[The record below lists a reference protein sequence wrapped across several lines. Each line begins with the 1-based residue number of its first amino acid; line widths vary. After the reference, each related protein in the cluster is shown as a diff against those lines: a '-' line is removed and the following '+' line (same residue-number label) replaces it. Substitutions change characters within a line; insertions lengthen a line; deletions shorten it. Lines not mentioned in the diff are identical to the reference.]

1 MIKRNVLVS
10 FDAYSEP
17 NNPGIPDEFRNAFGS
32 WGQRKTK
39 DNINLMN
46 STFLKLKVNN
56 LQNKK
61 LNWFLKQFYICAFNK
76 IKFSGKGYKIKKNSK
91 QSLILLFNRSHITI
105 IWWKNIILKKLK
117 KYKIYIKYN
126 YKNLPMVQTILNTR
140 PVNIFTKKGLR
151 NSRQILKKKKG
162 KK

>member
-1 MIKRNVLVS
+1 MRVINIQNFNVSILRKKKLTYIYIYNNNFFCIFKINVLIGII
-10 FDAYSEP
+10 
-17 NNPGIPDEFRNAFGS
+17 NNS
-32 WGQRKTK
+32 
-39 DNINLMN
+39 
-46 STFLKLKVNN
+46 FLKIAGSDTQVQKIS
-56 LQNKK
+56 
-61 LNWFLKQFYICAFNK
+61 FFIRQFHWCTFSK

-105 IWWKNIILKKLK
+105 IWWKNIIVKKLK
-117 KYKIYIKYN
+117 KYKIYIKYDRIN
-126 YKNLPMVQTILNTR
+126 INIVRTILNIR

>member
-1 MIKRNVLVS
+1 MVLINLQTFNVSILKKNKII
-10 FDAYSEP
+10 YIYIY
-17 NNPGIPDEFRNAFGS
+17 NNYYFCIL
-32 WGQRKTK
+32 KTK